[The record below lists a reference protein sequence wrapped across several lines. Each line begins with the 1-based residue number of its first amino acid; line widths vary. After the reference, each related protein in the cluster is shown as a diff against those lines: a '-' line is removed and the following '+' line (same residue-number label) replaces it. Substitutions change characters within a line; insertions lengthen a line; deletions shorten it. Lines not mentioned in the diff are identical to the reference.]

1 VRAELDE
8 LHFRSHPV
16 FICKRA
22 VNKYTSDHFFIFIFI
37 LSVLGFRV

>member
-1 VRAELDE
+1 MRAELDE

-16 FICKRA
+16 FICKGA
-22 VNKYTSDHFFIFIFI
+22 VNKYTADHFYFDF